1 MKIYGYYQP
10 YDADSDD
17 VFAETGQYQVF
28 LTFFTVLIIRN
39 NIECQAEAANEFGPR
54 TSIVWPSVRTYY
66 QSLFDGKIVIFDDV
80 EEYKNNIAV
89 NSAGI
94 SAEQS
99 NSAHHYTS
107 SSNNMK

>member
-28 LTFFTVLIIRN
+28 LTFFTVLIIRY
-39 NIECQAEAANEFGPR
+39 NIKFQAEAANEFGSHINCLAVCQNVLPKA
-54 TSIVWPSVRTYY
+54 
-66 QSLFDGKIVIFDDV
+66 LDKIVIFDDV
-80 EEYKNNIAV
+80 EEDKNNIAV